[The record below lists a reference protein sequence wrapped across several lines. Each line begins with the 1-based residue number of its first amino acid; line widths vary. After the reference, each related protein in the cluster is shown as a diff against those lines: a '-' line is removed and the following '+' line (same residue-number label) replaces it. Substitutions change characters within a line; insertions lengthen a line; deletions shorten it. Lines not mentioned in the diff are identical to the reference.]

1 MCTPTCSR
9 RRVCALGHE
18 NAIGQFRRRKLAG
31 EDKRRGL
38 RTSRFAHRSP
48 HARPIASTRPRTP
61 HSPRARPGARCA
73 SLEKTRTMGYTVGED
88 GLSIQDAAS
97 LDPSTLTPLS
107 PEVISRQATI
117 NIGACP
123 LSRDPRPESR
133 ARGLG
138 LNATGRSEAGAHA
151 STPTARAPPRPS
163 PPLFLTEAP
172 SCFHPALSQVRSDTS
187 RTVNRRS

>member
-1 MCTPTCSR
+1 
-9 RRVCALGHE
+9 
-18 NAIGQFRRRKLAG
+18 
-31 EDKRRGL
+31 
-38 RTSRFAHRSP
+38 
-48 HARPIASTRPRTP
+48 
-61 HSPRARPGARCA
+61 
-73 SLEKTRTMGYTVGED
+73 MGYTVGED

-138 LNATGRSEAGAHA
+138 LNATGRSEAGAQA
-151 STPTARAPPRPS
+151 STPTARAPRHPS